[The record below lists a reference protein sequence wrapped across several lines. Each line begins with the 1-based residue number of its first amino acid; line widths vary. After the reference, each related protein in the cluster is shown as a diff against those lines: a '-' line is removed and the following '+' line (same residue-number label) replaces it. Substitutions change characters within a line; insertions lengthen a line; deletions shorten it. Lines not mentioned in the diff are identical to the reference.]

1 MRSLRRAA
9 GPSPVYEPTM
19 RTALI
24 TAATIAVTLPPLSA
38 SAATAT
44 VVSGNGAVV
53 EFAQIS
59 DDGCVVTTGQLVL
72 LRNAAGADRPEG
84 VLAVAT
90 QVDTCDPDDFGNG
103 FGGVAALPFTA
114 NGLAAAHTAG
124 TVVLDGW
131 NGGQLT
137 IDLDLTWTGTGR
149 VTTQASRFRGEG
161 TFDFQVSS
169 SRAATLAGHL
179 DVDGAP
185 AELDGA
191 LLIRGVAGTILR

>member
-1 MRSLRRAA
+1 
-9 GPSPVYEPTM
+9 M
-19 RTALI
+19 RTPSL
-24 TAATIAVTLPPLSA
+24 AAIV
-38 SAATAT
+38 TAT
-44 VVSGNGAVV
+44 VAVALLPLTARATTATIVSGNGAVV
-53 EFAQIS
+53 EFEQIS
-59 DDGCVVTTGQLVL
+59 DDGCVVTSGQLVL

-114 NGLAAAHTAG
+114 SGLAAAHTAG

-149 VTTQASRFRGEG
+149 VSTQASRFRGEG

-185 AELDGA
+185 ADLDGA
-191 LLIRGVAGTILR
+191 LLIRGVAGSILR

>member
-1 MRSLRRAA
+1 
-9 GPSPVYEPTM
+9 M

-72 LRNAAGADRPEG
+72 LRNAAGAAPEG
-84 VLAVAT
+84 HRQDERETRRGHRRILARLASAPVEI
-90 QVDTCDPDDFGNG
+90 
-103 FGGVAALPFTA
+103 VAAGTRA
-114 NGLAAAHTAG
+114 LAS
-124 TVVLDGW
+124 
-131 NGGQLT
+131 GG
-137 IDLDLTWTGTGR
+137 IPGDRRDSGR
-149 VTTQASRFRGEG
+149 RGAYRPG
-161 TFDFQVSS
+161 HVPDH
-169 SRAATLAGHL
+169 RAARRADRARDRARVHPPHALMSDGPARGRRGRARARRRRVGLRPAAGHL